1 MPAVTG
7 SGRVTGGG
15 KTATTKR
22 ATQEA
27 AIKKWFEGLDN
38 VSHWLESMGSAGHS
52 QLLCVQV
59 LLQALRKLDAIM
71 FYHLLLKGEEESGV
85 P

>member
-1 MPAVTG
+1 MPAVVG
-7 SGRVTGGG
+7 SGSRSTPSG
-15 KTATTKR
+15 KAATTKR

-71 FYHLLLKGEEESGV
+71 FYHLLLKGGRD
-85 P
+85 